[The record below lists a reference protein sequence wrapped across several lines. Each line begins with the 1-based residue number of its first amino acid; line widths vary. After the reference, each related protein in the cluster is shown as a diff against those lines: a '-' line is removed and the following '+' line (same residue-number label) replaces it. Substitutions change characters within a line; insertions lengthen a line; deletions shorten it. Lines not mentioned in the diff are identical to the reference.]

1 MKSLVR
7 LLIASS
13 ICFIVGQISQGI
25 IKELGL
31 LCEGE
36 GQAILLFAFAAAFIA
51 VFTSLVH
58 EFWIRESSDL
68 ARFLESLL
76 YLVPVSLGM
85 ISSEH
90 LFGGTYPFLCGQYLH
105 IIIVFSVMATAIFR
119 IFVPSSEADHND
131 LHTCPPRTVPARA
144 ASPQSPL
151 PVAAPIIQMPAAEQK
166 AAVAA

>member
-1 MKSLVR
+1 MKSIVR

-36 GQAILLFAFAAAFIA
+36 GHAVLLLAFAAAFIA

-58 EFWIRESSDL
+58 EFWIRESSDM

-76 YLVPVSLGM
+76 YLIPVSLGM
-85 ISSEH
+85 ITSEH
-90 LFGGTYPFLCGQYLH
+90 MFGGTYPFLCGQYLH
-105 IIIVFSVMATAIFR
+105 IIVVFSVIATAIIR
-119 IFVPSSEADHND
+119 VFVPSSEADSND
-131 LHTCPPRTVPARA
+131 LHTRVPHALPVRAVNPPMPLPAA
-144 ASPQSPL
+144 ASVIPMA
-151 PVAAPIIQMPAAEQK
+151 VAEQET
-166 AAVAA
+166 AVAA